1 MTKYEQYLQE
11 QKQLE
16 EGIFKS
22 DKVKKRIVGNT
33 AEEANNAL
41 DKFMADNKG
50 YSPAIIGKVGKPQR
64 DENGKFY
71 YDVSINKN
79 SNEDDKSLAGRLK
92 RGLGFGDKEYS
103 NRGSQNQELQNKKTE
118 EPKSDKSIA
127 STKSDVKTD
136 LKEPEKTQKAKP
148 HPGKVIQNS
157 KEELEQRKQLL
168 TKRYGKHIHFNNDV
182 KKDDIGR
189 WMETFTIDAKDDK
202 GKDIKIVQDK
212 DLAAGGNTSLDTKDT
227 KTAPANVKL
236 TKGQQILSVFKTLK
250 SDQKRK
256 LIDKLS
262 SLIKSK
268 PQAEVKTEAIYDDI
282 INVLVESIEE

>member
-1 MTKYEQYLQE
+1 MSKYEQYLQE

-16 EGIFKS
+16 EGFFKS

-33 AEEANNAL
+33 AEEVNNAL

-64 DENGKFY
+64 DNSGKFY

-79 SNEDDKSLAGRLK
+79 SNEDDKSIQGFANRLFRGGR
-92 RGLGFGDKEYS
+92 DKEYS
-103 NRGSQNQELQNKKTE
+103 NRGSQTQKQEPQNKTSE
-118 EPKSDKSIA
+118 EPKSIGKSKV
-127 STKSDVKTD
+127 KSDVKD
-136 LKEPEKTQKAKP
+136 QKQPETQKTKP

-202 GKDIKIVQDK
+202 GNDIKIVQDK

-256 LIDKLS
+256 IIDKLT

-268 PQAEVKTEAIYDDI
+268 PQTEVKTEAIYDDV
-282 INVLVESIEE
+282 INVLIESIEE